1 MKNIIFTV
9 VFLSL
14 LLTSCGTTQTA
25 TVQREVK
32 NFDWTPPTSAPPKSS
47 DLSIILLRPNY
58 AEGFKDSNEPV
69 FKKFAKNMGN
79 DFEEMLV
86 AKGYSL
92 RGPYDSYDEIVFSD
106 KSETDLMLAVTID
119 FNSELSNGA
128 LKKSI
133 SLGAAAL
140 GTTAYKYFLDGQI
153 YLGGK
158 INLTI
163 YESMTKEK
171 LWVKSIKLSDKTITV
186 RTKKHDNATGIVND
200 PGYLNPISIALD
212 EYYQQSLKTAW
223 NQLEPQELIALKKQV
238 KELRAKKGY

>member
-1 MKNIIFTV
+1 MIVT
-9 VFLSL
+9 LSL
-14 LLTSCGTTQTA
+14 LLTSCGTTQTT

-32 NFDWTPPTSAPPKSS
+32 NFDWTPPTNAPSKSS
-47 DLSIILLRPNY
+47 DLSVILLRPNY
-58 AEGFKDSNEPV
+58 AKGFKDSNEPL
-69 FKKFAKNMGN
+69 FKKFAKNMGD
-79 DFEEMLV
+79 DFEEMLI

-119 FNSELSNGA
+119 FNSEISNGA
-128 LKKSI
+128 LKKSASI
-133 SLGAAAL
+133 GAAAL
-140 GTTAYKYFLDGQI
+140 GVSAYKYYLNGQI

-158 INLTI
+158 INLVI

-171 LWVKSIKLSDKTITV
+171 LWVKSIKLSDKTVTV
-186 RTKKHDNATGIVND
+186 RTKKHDNLNGVSND
-200 PGYLNPISIALD
+200 PGYLNPMTIALD

-223 NQLEPQELIALKKQV
+223 NQLEPQELRTLKKQV